1 MTVLR
6 FHDPARTRWA
16 TRPPAWFNRLTLAV
30 LRSPLHRLADRD
42 VCALAFRGRR
52 SERRITVPVLYAT
65 HGDTLIVLI
74 GDAADKQWW
83 RNFRQPWNTEVRCHG
98 RKFTAT
104 GRILARTDPAYREV
118 AKTYQE
124 RHHVAPETG
133 DRLLIINPRSS

>member
-1 MTVLR
+1 MTVR
-6 FHDPARTRWA
+6 RSSDPAGGRSA

-30 LRSPLHRLADRD
+30 LRSPLHRLADPD
-42 VCALAFRGRR
+42 VCALTFRGRR

-65 HGDTLIVLI
+65 HGNTLIVLI

-83 RNFRQPWNTEVRCHG
+83 RNFHQPRDVEVRCRG

-104 GRILARTDPAYREV
+104 GRILASTDPAYRE
-118 AKTYQE
+118 AANTYQE
-124 RHHVAPETG
+124 RHQVAPETG